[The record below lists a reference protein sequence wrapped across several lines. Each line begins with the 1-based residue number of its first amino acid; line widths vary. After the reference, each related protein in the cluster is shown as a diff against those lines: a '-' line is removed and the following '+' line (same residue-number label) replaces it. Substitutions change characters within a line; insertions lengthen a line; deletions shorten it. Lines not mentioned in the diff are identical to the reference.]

1 MKAFLTIE
9 MSAGQMVEDVRLA
22 VAGKKPVYFKGT
34 LGGFVPTTQDM
45 VAELVKLTEGRE

>member
-1 MKAFLTIE
+1 
-9 MSAGQMVEDVRLA
+9 MVEDVRLA